1 MDPGSQIR
9 VKGFTHEFQ
18 GGKTMGTGGVNQTA
32 QTQAV
37 SAYEQTNTKT
47 QDLGKTIGEPK
58 LSETAQKYYDKLKQK
73 FGNMD
78 FILVSKDMKET
89 AEANAAQ
96 YANANKTVV
105 LIDEE
110 KIERMASD
118 EEYRKKYEGIISGAQ
133 VQLQQM
139 QSQISSGASNVKTY
153 GIKINDGGNA
163 SFFAVIDKSLAAQ
176 RERIQKKSEE
186 KAAEKKKAEKEARN
200 EKLEE
205 YRTGKRDK
213 TDKADGKKSK
223 TYRTA
228 DEEDYVTV
236 TAGSVEELVNKINDT
251 IYAAMSDNVE
261 TEAEKL
267 LGRNIDFSA

>member
-1 MDPGSQIR
+1 
-9 VKGFTHEFQ
+9 
-18 GGKTMGTGGVNQTA
+18 MGTGGVNQTA

-133 VQLQQM
+133 VQLLQM

>member
-1 MDPGSQIR
+1 
-9 VKGFTHEFQ
+9 
-18 GGKTMGTGGVNQTA
+18 MGTGGVNQAA

-47 QDLGKTIGEPK
+47 QELGKTIGEPK
-58 LSETAQKYYDKLKQK
+58 LSEKAQKYYDQLKQK

-89 AEANAAQ
+89 AKANVAQ

-118 EEYRKKYEGIISGAQ
+118 EEYRKKYEGIISGATA
-133 VQLQQM
+133 QLEQM
-139 QSQISSGASNVKTY
+139 KNQMGSSASNVKTY

-176 RERIQKKSEE
+176 KERIQKKAKE
-186 KAAEKKKAEKEARN
+186 KAEEKKKSEKEARD

-205 YRTGKRDK
+205 YRTGKQ
-213 TDKADGKKSK
+213 DKADRIAKKESK
-223 TYRTA
+223 DYWSRN
-228 DEEDYVTV
+228 EEDYVTV
-236 TAGSVEELVNKINDT
+236 TAGSIEELVKKIDDT
-251 IYAAMSDNVE
+251 VYAVMSDNVE
-261 TEAEKL
+261 TETEKMI
-267 LGRNIDFSA
+267 GRNIDFSA

>member
-133 VQLQQM
+133 VQLLQM

-200 EKLEE
+200 EKLEK

>member
-1 MDPGSQIR
+1 MNF
-9 VKGFTHEFQ
+9 KEE
-18 GGKTMGTGGVNQTA
+18 KTMGTSGVNQAA
-32 QTQAV
+32 QGQAV
-37 SAYEQTNTKT
+37 SASEQTNPRT

-58 LSETAQKYYDKLKQK
+58 LSEKAQKYYDKLKQK

-89 AEANAAQ
+89 AEANASR

-133 VQLQQM
+133 AQIQQM
-139 QSQISSGASNVKTY
+139 QKQISSGAGASNVKTF

-176 RERIQKKSEE
+176 KERIQKKSEE

-205 YRTGKRDK
+205 YRSGKRGK
-213 TDKADGKKSK
+213 TDKADGKESK
-223 TYRTA
+223 
-228 DEEDYVTV
+228 DYETV
-236 TAGSVEELVNKINDT
+236 TAGSMEELMKKIDDV
-251 IYAAMSDNVE
+251 IYAVMSDSVE
-261 TEAEKL
+261 TETEKMI
-267 LGRNIDFSA
+267 GRNIDFSA